1 MIGHHYLSSTSAEY
15 VALTLPQEIDYTVDS
30 DLDGIPDN
38 HDIYDGLDDAL
49 FEYYLQNDVLPNYKT
64 LTDYNTVVLER
75 DAKLTLAEV
84 AELRP
89 GSTMIE
95 VSGNQA
101 TIQLQMEKSSDLE
114 SWEDSGAPS
123 NMVVPADTGTK
134 FFRFKMT
141 E

>member
-1 MIGHHYLSSTSAEY
+1 M
-15 VALTLPQEIDYTVDS
+15 
-30 DLDGIPDN
+30 
-38 HDIYDGLDDAL
+38 
-49 FEYYLQNDVLPNYKT
+49 LPNYKT

-141 E
+141 D